1 MITTIDPR
9 LAATAIAGGHLAAVP
24 TETVYGLGALASD
37 ARAVARIYAVKG
49 RPADHPLIVHVVDA
63 VAFGAWGVRIPTY
76 AHALA
81 AAFWP
86 GPITL
91 VVPRSERAKDFVTG
105 GQDSVAIRV
114 PSHLDAQS
122 LLIEL
127 CEITNDRAVGIAAPS
142 ANRFGRV
149 SPTTATHVLDE
160 IGGLLQGED
169 VVLDGGD
176 CSVGVESTI
185 IDCTG
190 PNPRLLRPGAITT
203 QDVEAATGL
212 KVTHDSTVRA
222 SGTLASHYSPTAAV
236 HLLTAADIAAEIAGA
251 GQGVI
256 GLLALADIETPI
268 GVVRL
273 AVPRDAEEYAR
284 VLYAAL
290 READALQLEAIL
302 AVPPAATGVGVAV
315 IDRLIRAAAGA

>member
-1 MITTIDPR
+1 MR
-9 LAATAIAGGHLAAVP
+9 AAAAIATGHLAAVP
-24 TETVYGLGALASD
+24 TETVYGLGALANN

-49 RPADHPLIVHVVDA
+49 RPADHPLIVHVADA
-63 VAFGAWGVRIPTY
+63 VAFGAWGIHIPIY

-81 AAFWP
+81 ATFWP
-86 GPITL
+86 GPMTL
-91 VVPRSERAKDFVTG
+91 VVPRSKRAKDFVTG

-114 PSHLDAQS
+114 PSHLDMRAV
-122 LLIEL
+122 LLEL
-127 CEITNDRAVGIAAPS
+127 RELTKDSAVGIAAPS

-149 SPTTATHVLDE
+149 SPTSVAHVLDE
-160 IGGLLQGED
+160 IGELLLDDD

-176 CSVGVESTI
+176 CAVGVESTI

-190 PNPRLLRPGAITT
+190 PNPRMLRPGAITT
-203 QDVEAATGL
+203 QDVELATDL
-212 KVTHDSTVRA
+212 KVTHDSPVRA
-222 SGTLASHYSPTAAV
+222 SGTLTSHYSPTATV
-236 HLLTAADIAAEIAGA
+236 QLLSAADVAYEVAGA

-256 GLLALADIETPI
+256 GLLALAAVPTPS

-273 AVPRDAEEYAR
+273 AVPRDAQEYAR

-290 READALQLEAIL
+290 READALQLESVL
-302 AVPPAATGVGVAV
+302 AVPPAADGVGVAV

>member
-203 QDVEAATGL
+203 QDVEAVSGL

-222 SGTLASHYSPTAAV
+222 SGTLASHYSPDAAV